1 MKKNGTIFLLF
12 YLLCP
17 WVEKTKELRH
27 HTELCG
33 TCIYI
38 QVYMKFTWRI
48 FLSSVF
54 KNKFKKRT

>member
-54 KNKFKKRT
+54 KNK